1 MTETATGPLTF
12 GQLSQLRDT
21 AGLPQA
27 ARHQANV
34 WRAGQ
39 LPPGV
44 TAAGV
49 RRAVTAIRARHSGLR
64 SSYHLDESTQVVR
77 PIGDGEQPVAVVA
90 SPGTAPAALFAER
103 LARLLASREVD
114 LTTEEPWRV
123 VVVTE
128 NGEPSHL
135 VTVVHHI
142 AADLWSENLI
152 ASDFEHLL
160 GGGVFTTPADSPLD
174 LALAQHSPRKQA
186 ERTATEDYLREVY
199 TAAAAQTPAGDRTA
213 APMVTVNAVLDS
225 RAAVAGAA
233 EQAARLRLRS
243 PSFSVPSL
251 VLAAF
256 CYTAHRTLGAADILV
271 HTLSNNRLQ
280 PGAATLVGNM
290 VQWAHLVSQYT
301 DGEPFDEFAA
311 RLHDNAVHA
320 YRFGCYD
327 VDVDDR
333 IRHEVETTIGPIGCE
348 ISLNYA
354 QAEPA
359 ALPAHA
365 PDPRLR
371 AVPAPY
377 YGGPEFYLMA
387 YYGSHVEL
395 TGRTRLE
402 QFSHPEMEEFLL
414 SLHELLLPTPD
425 RTAAN

>member
-1 MTETATGPLTF
+1 MAETVTGPLTF

-21 AGLPQA
+21 ASLPPD
-27 ARHQANV
+27 ARYQANV

-39 LPPGV
+39 LPPGA
-44 TAAGV
+44 TAAGI
-49 RRAVTAIRARHSGLR
+49 RRAVTAIRARHAGLR
-64 SSYHLDESTQVVR
+64 SCYHLEEFTQTVR
-77 PIGDGEQPVAVVA
+77 PVGDEEQPVAVVA
-90 SPGTAPAALFAER
+90 APAETPAPVFAER

-128 NGEPSHL
+128 DGRPSHL

-152 ASDFEHLL
+152 AADFEHLL
-160 GGGVFTTPADSPLD
+160 GGGEFSTPADSPLE
-174 LALAQHSPRKQA
+174 LALAQHSPRRHA

-199 TAAAAQTPAGDRTA
+199 TAAAQTPARDRGA

-233 EQAARLRLRS
+233 RRAADLRAHS

-256 CYTAHRTLGAADILV
+256 CHTAHRVLGATDILV
-271 HTLSNNRLQ
+271 HTLSSNRLH

-290 VQWAHLVSQYT
+290 VQWAHLVSTHQ
-301 DGEPFDEFAA
+301 DGEPFEEFAC
-311 RLHDNAVHA
+311 RLHDNAVRA

-327 VDVDDR
+327 VDADDR
-333 IRHEVETTIGPIGCE
+333 IRRDVESTIGPIGCE

-359 ALPAHA
+359 ALPTTA
-365 PDPRLR
+365 PDLRLR

-402 QFSHPEMEEFLL
+402 RFTHPEMENFLL
-414 SLHELLLPTPD
+414 SLHELLLPSSD
-425 RTAAN
+425 

>member
-1 MTETATGPLTF
+1 MAETVTGPLTF

-21 AGLPQA
+21 ASLPPD
-27 ARHQANV
+27 ARYQANV

-39 LPPGV
+39 LPPGA
-44 TAAGV
+44 TAAAI
-49 RRAVTAIRARHSGLR
+49 RRAVTAIRARHAGLR
-64 SSYHLDESTQVVR
+64 SCYHLGEFTQTVR
-77 PIGDGEQPVAVVA
+77 PVGDDEQPVAVVA
-90 SPGTAPAALFAER
+90 SPTELPAPVFAER

-128 NGEPSHL
+128 DGRPSHL

-152 ASDFEHLL
+152 AADFEHLL
-160 GGGVFTTPADSPLD
+160 SGGEFTTPADSPLD
-174 LALAQHSPRKQA
+174 LAVAQHSPRRQS

-199 TAAAAQTPAGDRTA
+199 TAAARTPAGDRRA

-225 RAAVAGAA
+225 RAAVTGAA
-233 EQAARLRLRS
+233 QRAAHLRSRS

-256 CYTAHRTLGAADILV
+256 CYTAHRALGAADILV
-271 HTLSNNRLQ
+271 HTLSSNRLH

-290 VQWAHLVSQYT
+290 VQWAHLVST
-301 DGEPFDEFAA
+301 HEDGEPFEEFAY
-311 RLHDNAVHA
+311 RLHDNAVRA

-327 VDVDDR
+327 VDADDR
-333 IRHEVETTIGPIGCE
+333 IRREIETTAGPIGCE

-359 ALPAHA
+359 TLPTSA

-387 YYGSHVEL
+387 YYGTHVEL

-402 QFSHPEMEEFLL
+402 GFTHPEMEEFLL
-414 SLHELLLPTPD
+414 SLHELLLPGSD
-425 RTAAN
+425 